1 MITSFGRA
9 GTRAR
14 VRGAT
19 AIRLV
24 VALDSRVSTARAA
37 YVRGANG
44 PKREDEADL

>member
-1 MITSFGRA
+1 MITSFGGA

-24 VALDSRVSTARAA
+24 VALYSRVSTARAA